1 MFYIK
6 FKFIIVNLV
15 TIKGIYGLANINF
28 FVLAMKVKI
37 IYFFKILTI
46 TMNEKYRKLW
56 KIVKKELKGASPA
69 HDISHV
75 MRVYD
80 LCLLLAKYEKNV
92 DLDVLKT
99 AALLHNIARV
109 KESQNVDHAVL
120 GAEISEKI
128 LR

>member
-1 MFYIK
+1 
-6 FKFIIVNLV
+6 
-15 TIKGIYGLANINF
+15 
-28 FVLAMKVKI
+28 
-37 IYFFKILTI
+37 
-46 TMNEKYRKLW
+46 MNEKYRKLW